1 LQRLSADTTSAVDLS
16 RLLMQKHW
24 YNRFM
29 PDYQVLIQLDA
40 LSSKVDLILKN
51 QEKIMTTQAD
61 IAAAL
66 AKVTQDVAAETTID
80 QSAIALIK
88 GLAAQIAA
96 LAASTTDTTTAAALT
111 ALSSTIE
118 ANTTSLTAAVS
129 ANTPATPAA

>member
-1 LQRLSADTTSAVDLS
+1 
-16 RLLMQKHW
+16 MQKHW